1 MHMTDIGKRI
11 TQLRKAAGFS
21 QAELARR
28 CGWKSGQSRI
38 GNYEKGTR
46 SPSLDDLPRIAKA
59 LNVDVTDLVG
69 KAPTMHGN
77 TEVAHVP
84 PSTRRAPVISWVQ
97 AGSWTE
103 AIDLYQPGFSE
114 EWEDVNAC
122 DSPNVFWLRVVGDSM
137 TRPHGISVPEGYLIK
152 VDPDRQADNGSL
164 VVAKLTES
172 QDATFKKLVID
183 AGRKLL
189 MPLNERYD
197 PIPING
203 NCRIVGVVTEIK
215 LKLG

>member
-1 MHMTDIGKRI
+1 MALKDAQETQAGLANAVGVKQQAINYLCKRGKGSVHSPAIARHLGVSLRWLTEGIGEMH
-11 TQLRKAAGFS
+11 S
-21 QAELARR
+21 
-28 CGWKSGQSRI
+28 SV
-38 GNYEKGTR
+38 
-46 SPSLDDLPRIAKA
+46 SP
-59 LNVDVTDLVG
+59 
-69 KAPTMHGN
+69 MHGN